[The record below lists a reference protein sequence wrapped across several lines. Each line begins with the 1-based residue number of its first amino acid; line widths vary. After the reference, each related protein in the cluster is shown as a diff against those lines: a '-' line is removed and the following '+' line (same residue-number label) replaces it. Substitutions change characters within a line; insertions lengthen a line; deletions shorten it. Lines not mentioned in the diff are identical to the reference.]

1 MSALA
6 RRRYSTICLNP
17 SSKPVRL
24 SGSVDMGNRRYFAHV
39 IGWARLRMPLVV
51 AAVSIMPTV
60 SLAGQAASGGEGAD
74 GISNVAHTL
83 AVPAMSGGGQ
93 EQHVQH
99 LPGTRADRATV
110 TLATE
115 ADVRRFLYA
124 AAEAAV
130 DVSPQVRRMYAEYQA
145 AQSDVDQAKGARWP
159 QLQLN
164 GRTRSAQFG
173 SNAGIGYD
181 PGNSIGADLTTTL
194 FDWGRNEKL
203 IGSRR
208 ELATANQERYVAQ
221 MEDSAYQVSSTLV
234 ELAKQ
239 RNVAALSQQFVDRMT
254 ELVSM
259 LAEIVEVDRGR
270 GSELTQA
277 KARLLQAQASRD
289 AALAKCRD
297 AELNLRKLVGERP
310 IPVPVTPSWPL
321 VPAHLERLMSAL
333 DESPRLQQ
341 TRAEATAADLN
352 RDAVRASSRPRL
364 DWVVS
369 TNTGRDAL
377 GRKMPWQT
385 MLTLTWNAFTGGAA
399 TAATDAATYRAL
411 AGWRQVE
418 QARLDFE
425 YQVRTADQDAREFGE
440 RADQYHDLTVESDHV
455 RSAFF
460 DQWYHLGRRSL
471 LDVLIAEN
479 DYYNNRVSEVAYR
492 FDGYAATLRGYASA
506 GMLVRWLR
514 EG

>member
-1 MSALA
+1 MG
-6 RRRYSTICLNP
+6 RRRHS
-17 SSKPVRL
+17 
-24 SGSVDMGNRRYFAHV
+24 
-39 IGWARLRMPLVV
+39 ARDAGRGYLHAMLAAAIAVTMPI
-51 AAVSIMPTV
+51 AAF
-60 SLAGQAASGGEGAD
+60 AGQANESGSGAD
-74 GISNVAHTL
+74 GMSEGVHAAPARAPAQIDFAGRQAPEARQDADVDPVA
-83 AVPAMSGGGQ
+83 P
-93 EQHVQH
+93 
-99 LPGTRADRATV
+99 

-130 DVSPQVRRMYAEYQA
+130 DVSPQVQRLYAEYQA

-159 QLQLN
+159 QLQLS

-173 SNAGIGYD
+173 ANAGIGYD
-181 PGNSIGADLTTTL
+181 PGNSVSADLTTTL

-208 ELATANQERYVAQ
+208 ALASANQERYVAQ
-221 MEDSAYQVSSTLV
+221 MEDSAYQMSTTLV

-239 RNVAALSQQFVDRMT
+239 RNIAALSQQFVDRMAR
-254 ELVSM
+254 LVSM
-259 LAEIVEVDRGR
+259 LDEIVAVDRGR

-277 KARLLQAQASRD
+277 KARLLQAQAGRD

-297 AELNLRKLVGERP
+297 AELNLRKLAGERP
-310 IPVPVTPSWPL
+310 VRVPVMSSWPL
-321 VPAHLERLMSAL
+321 RPGNLERLMSAL
-333 DESPRLQQ
+333 DENPRLQQ
-341 TRAEATAADLN
+341 ARAEANAADLN
-352 RDAVRASSRPRL
+352 RDAVRASSKPRV

-369 TNTGRDAL
+369 TSTGRDAL
-377 GRKMPWQT
+377 GRRTPWQT
-385 MLTLTWNAFTGGAA
+385 MLTLSWNAFTGGAA
-399 TAATDAATYRAL
+399 TAASGAAAYRAQ
-411 AGWRQVE
+411 AGWHQVE
-418 QARLDFE
+418 QSRLDLE
-425 YQVRTADQDAREFGE
+425 YQVHSADQDAREFGA
-440 RADQYHDLTVESDHV
+440 RADQYRDLTVESDRV

-471 LDVLIAEN
+471 LDVLIAES
-479 DYYNNRVSEVAYR
+479 DDYNNRVNEVAYR